1 MNIVF
6 KHLFLF
12 CFLFFAL
19 AINAQQ
25 DTSNVRRTIKIA
37 KPKLDTVYIKTVM
50 NFTEFKNSSKKDQV
64 SFSSKY
70 VVEPKPK
77 HCFQCVSPFDYNTH
91 IQNKVH
97 IPITDLGD
105 KTTDTVRIQVKVLKN
120 GKPYYKDIT
129 PLLVLNG
136 VPAYYDASK
145 NAYKLDAIHFKCL
158 DALKDILDWEPA
170 YFIEEEKDTFKGI
183 VVIKPKKTKIVA
195 TGVLTVVLSK
205 LPFEEQ
211 KN

>member
-1 MNIVF
+1 LNLAF
-6 KHLFLF
+6 KHTFLF
-12 CFLFFAL
+12 CFLFCIVATH
-19 AINAQQ
+19 AQQ
-25 DTSNVRRTIKIA
+25 DTSTVRGKIKIG
-37 KPKLDTVYIKTVM
+37 KPKSDTVYIKAVM
-50 NFTEFKNSSKKDQV
+50 NFTEFKNVSKKDQV
-64 SFSSKY
+64 SFSAKD

-77 HCFQCVSPFDYNTH
+77 HCFQCVAPLDYNTH

-97 IPITDLGD
+97 IPVSDLGD

-170 YFIEEEKDTFKGI
+170 YCIEEEKDTFKGI
-183 VVIKPKKTKIVA
+183 VVIKPKKTKVVA

-205 LPFEEQ
+205 LPFEE
-211 KN
+211 